1 MGVNLKVN
9 KLEEGLILWSD
20 CDDQSGGGDGVRFGI
35 KEGRNLEAIFCAKSD
50 GLERMNERFERG
62 VPHT

>member
-1 MGVNLKVN
+1 MN

-35 KEGRNLEAIFCAKSD
+35 KEGRNLEAIFSAKSLMD
-50 GLERMNERFERG
+50 SKE
-62 VPHT
+62 